1 VTSDSVSL
9 ALLNRR
15 LIAHN
20 VLHCL
25 RYTTYAT
32 YATPHMLCVMLY
44 APIQARAGMLHRG
57 YGRYIYTEDHR
68 SGIFT
73 VNHTGKW

>member
-15 LIAHN
+15 FIAHN

-32 YATPHMLCVMLY
+32 YAMPHMLCVMLY
-44 APIQARAGMLHRG
+44 APIQARVGQAPRG
-57 YGRYIYTEDHR
+57 VR
-68 SGIFT
+68 
-73 VNHTGKW
+73 

>member
-1 VTSDSVSL
+1 VASDSVSL

-15 LIAHN
+15 FIAHN
-20 VLHCL
+20 ALHCL

-32 YATPHMLCVMLY
+32 YAMPHTLY
-44 APIQARAGMLHRG
+44 ATLYASLQARPGMGHRG

-68 SGIFT
+68 SGILT
-73 VNHTGKW
+73 VNHTGK

>member
-1 VTSDSVSL
+1 MTSDSVSL

-20 VLHCL
+20 VWHCL

-32 YATPHMLCVMLY
+32 YAMPHTLYAMLC
-44 APIQARAGMLHRG
+44 APIQARAGMGHRG

-68 SGIFT
+68 SGILT
-73 VNHTGKW
+73 VNHTGK